1 MAILIP
7 LPFAAEHEQEE
18 NAKIL
23 EKAGSCQ
30 ILRQDNVSQENLLTV
45 IEQSLDNLSLLKNQA
60 LKFQKTL
67 PKEADVKL
75 SSYVLSYT

>member
-7 LPFAAEHEQEE
+7 LPFAAALEQEE